1 MYRRPEGPS
10 IIAPEGPAAAAAL
23 LLQPDSLD
31 RHNTIDGLAH
41 VVHGQGGDADGREGF
56 HLDAGA
62 AEDAHGRLD
71 AEQVVGVPGE
81 GEGGGSDGERM
92 AEGDEVAGALGGHDA
107 GEAGSFE

>member
-1 MYRRPEGPS
+1 MYRRPAGAS
-10 IIAPEGPAAAAAL
+10 IVPPEGPAAAAAL
-23 LLQPDSLD
+23 LLQPYSLD

-41 VVHGQGGDADGREGF
+41 VVNGEGGDADGGEGF

-81 GEGGGSDGERM
+81 GQRCAGDGKGMTERN
-92 AEGDEVAGALGGHDA
+92 EIAGALGG
-107 GEAGSFE
+107 